1 MIISE
6 QIKMTNL
13 ADEML
18 SKLNPNSISDVLDA
32 SHWFIRLNEVR
43 DHARFVSHEQI
54 MSHCDE
60 LLEKYN
66 AKFYGE

>member
-6 QIKMTNL
+6 QIKTANL

-18 SKLNPNSISDVLDA
+18 NKLNADCVSDILD
-32 SHWFIRLNEVR
+32 STHWFVRLNEVR
-43 DHARFVSHEQI
+43 DRARFVSHDQI
-54 MSHCDE
+54 VNYCDE
-60 LLEKYN
+60 LIEKYN